1 MSKSIGIVSDIKGL
15 VTLEV
20 DGVSNELKN
29 RDPISENGA
38 LLTTSDLSSIKITF
52 DDGREEK

>member
-1 MSKSIGIVSDIKGL
+1 MAKSVGVVSDIKGL

-20 DGVSNELKN
+20 DGETQELKA

-38 LLTTSDLSSIKITF
+38 LGMTML
-52 DDGREEK
+52 